1 VSSRSVNGRTAIS
14 ERDRVRVL
22 CVDDEPDILKLMT
35 RLLERLDLSVTTA
48 SGPQPA
54 LDLFDH
60 DRFDLVITDIRMP
73 GMDGHAFLA
82 EIRNRDPQ
90 VPVIVATGHAS
101 LDNAI
106 RALRD
111 GASGM
116 LVKPFTAEEFGKEV
130 TAALERAR
138 IRHDALRYQYVTPIL
153 DGVALALTAAI
164 EARDLETGE
173 HCRQLGWMGERVAR
187 LMGLPELEQTT
198 IRIGGY
204 LHDVG
209 KIAIADRILLKPGPL
224 TDEEYTEMQRHADIG
239 AKIVSTHEAMTGIA
253 QIVRHHHERF
263 DGHGYPDRLAGD
275 AVPLGARIISI
286 ADALSAMTSDRPY
299 RKAIALEPAWEEIVR
314 NSGSQFD
321 PAVVEIF
328 GTMVERDL
336 LPEATGIDVSSKE
349 RPVEN
354 RPPVRRMGGKP
365 DRPGRALELPGALDH
380 RRAADDER
388 PTMSGRVSPAR
399 SPGRAG
405 SIRRPRGSTAR
416 RSPPGRA

>member
-1 VSSRSVNGRTAIS
+1 VSSRSVEGRPAVS
-14 ERDRVRVL
+14 ERDRLRVL

-48 SGPQPA
+48 ARPQAA

-82 EIRNRDPQ
+82 EIRARDPQ

-116 LVKPFTAEEFGKEV
+116 LVKPFTGEEFGKEV

-138 IRHDALRYQYVTPIL
+138 LRHDALRYRYVTPIL

-224 TDEEYTEMQRHADIG
+224 TDEEYTEMQRHAEIG
-239 AKIVSTHEAMTGIA
+239 ATIVSTHEAMTGIA

-263 DGHGYPDRLAGD
+263 DGRGYPDRLAGD

-299 RKAIALEPAWEEIVR
+299 RQAIALEPAWDEIVR

-321 PAVVEIF
+321 PAVVKTF

-336 LPEATGIDVSSKE
+336 LPQASGTVAFREGQPLET
-349 RPVEN
+349 R
-354 RPPVRRMGGKP
+354 RPVRRMGGQRVVP
-365 DRPGRALELPGALDH
+365 
-380 RRAADDER
+380 AAR
-388 PTMSGRVSPAR
+388 
-399 SPGRAG
+399 
-405 SIRRPRGSTAR
+405 
-416 RSPPGRA
+416 